1 MSQGWKL
8 SPANTPLPDK
18 HTSSAPC
25 GHLATLLDYTLVT
38 FLHANDHQ
46 LHPLIIRGEYR
57 SNPVRFLKFLSSD
70 LHVSALALCCPSPG
84 LLLTAPSPSPLPGI
98 PCLAPSQGLCTS
110 SYHSSLLN
118 QHLLPL
124 HRSIPQHRGKPTVFH
139 HPILQLL
146 AHYRLRF
153 KAKLVQI
160 LLRYSLLSPL
170 PWSFCP
176 SHSPVTGLVMA
187 IINIHTS

>member
-1 MSQGWKL
+1 MAGVDRCSV
-8 SPANTPLPDK
+8 S
-18 HTSSAPC
+18 C
-25 GHLATLLDYTLVT
+25 HLATLLHYTLVT

-57 SNPVRFLKFLSSD
+57 SNPVGFLKFPSPD
-70 LHVSALALCCPSPG
+70 LHVSALALRCLSPR

-98 PCLAPSQGLCTS
+98 PCLAPSQGLCTC

-118 QHLLPL
+118 QHLLTL
-124 HRSIPQHRGKPTVFH
+124 HRSIPQQREKPTVFH
-139 HPILQLL
+139 PVLQLL
-146 AHYRLRF
+146 AHYQLPF
-153 KAKLVQI
+153 KAKLLQI
-160 LLRYSLLSPL
+160 LLRYCLLSPL

-176 SHSPVTGLVMA
+176 SHSAVTGLVMA